1 MLLKATA
8 LWLLAV
14 LLPFSKCHPWFGY
27 LNRTDPT
34 VPVIYKM
41 FEPVWD
47 ESKNNELSEPLYVKR
62 CDHLSHC
69 FSIFTLTFFFS
80 SNGNPNATAFTL
92 YATWNID
99 GDSRQC
105 DYTEDR
111 FDASDVIPELSQIF
125 GPYCEK
131 LTAACTPENTCW
143 YLSFFFSFS
152 FFPPFFF
159 FLFSFLFFFSSFL
172 LFFFLLSSLF

>member
-1 MLLKATA
+1 MLSKATT

-62 CDHLSHC
+62 CAYLSHC
-69 FSIFTLTFFFS
+69 FSIFTLTFFLARTEIRMQQ
-80 SNGNPNATAFTL
+80 PLLFTL
-92 YATWNID
+92 LGI
-99 GDSRQC
+99 S
-105 DYTEDR
+105 TEILDNVTIQR
-111 FDASDVIPELSQIF
+111 
-125 GPYCEK
+125 
-131 LTAACTPENTCW
+131 TA
-143 YLSFFFSFS
+143 LM
-152 FFPPFFF
+152 
-159 FLFSFLFFFSSFL
+159 L
-172 LFFFLLSSLF
+172 LM